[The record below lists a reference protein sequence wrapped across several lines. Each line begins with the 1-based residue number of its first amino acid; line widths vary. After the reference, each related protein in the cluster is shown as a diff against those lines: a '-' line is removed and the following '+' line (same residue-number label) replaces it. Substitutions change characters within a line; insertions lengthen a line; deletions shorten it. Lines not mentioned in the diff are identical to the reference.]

1 MTLHPVEPDR
11 YRWVIGHFATG
22 VCVVT
27 VEGPRGP
34 VGMTA
39 NAVCSVSLEPLLL
52 LVCFDRS
59 ARTLPIVRQSRR
71 FGVNVLSAEQ
81 RDLAALFA
89 SKVPEEEKFAGVA
102 HRLHDGVPV
111 LEATLAW
118 VGCELTEL
126 VDAGDHVIA
135 LGSVRQAEAPDVER
149 EPLLWYRGGFGELA
163 RPPAPSPADA

>member
-1 MTLHPVEPDR
+1 MTLHAVEPDR

-27 VEGPRGP
+27 VDGPRGP

-39 NAVCSVSLEPLLL
+39 NAVCSVSLDPLLL

-59 ARTLPIVRQSRR
+59 ARTLPIVRETRR
-71 FGVNVLSAEQ
+71 FGVNVLSADQEG
-81 RDLAALFA
+81 LARLFA
-89 SKVPEEEKFAGVA
+89 SKAPEEEKFAGVA

-111 LEATLAW
+111 LEHTLAW

-135 LGSVRQAEAPDVER
+135 LGAVQQAEAPDVER
-149 EPLLWYRGGFGELA
+149 APLLWYRGGFGELA
-163 RPPAPSPADA
+163 V

>member
-1 MTLHPVEPDR
+1 MSLRTVEPAR
-11 YRWVIGHFATG
+11 YRQVIGHFATG

-27 VEGPRGP
+27 VDGPRGP

-39 NAVCSVSLEPLLL
+39 NAVCSVSLDPLLL

-59 ARTLPIVRQSRR
+59 ARTLPIVRSTRR

-81 RDLAALFA
+81 EELARLFA
-89 SKVPEEEKFAGVA
+89 SKVPEAEKFAGVA

-111 LEATLAW
+111 LEQTLAW

-126 VDAGDHVIA
+126 VDAGDHVVA
-135 LGSVRQAEAPDVER
+135 LGAVHQAEAPDVER
-149 EPLLWYRGGFGELA
+149 APLLWYRGGFETLA
-163 RPPAPSPADA
+163 P

>member
-1 MTLHPVEPDR
+1 MTLHPVEPAR

-22 VCVVT
+22 VCVIT
-27 VEGPRGP
+27 VQSPRGP

-39 NAVCSVSLEPLLL
+39 NAVCSVSLDPLLL

-59 ARTLPIVRQSRR
+59 ARTLPIVSETRR
-71 FGVNVLSAEQ
+71 FGVNVLSDGQ
-81 RDLAALFA
+81 RDLAGLFA
-89 SKVPEEEKFAGVA
+89 SKVPEAEKFAGVA

-111 LEATLAW
+111 LEDTLAW

-135 LGSVRQAEAPDVER
+135 LGAVRQAEAPEVER
-149 EPLLWYRGGFGELA
+149 GPLLWYRGGFGSL
-163 RPPAPSPADA
+163 DA